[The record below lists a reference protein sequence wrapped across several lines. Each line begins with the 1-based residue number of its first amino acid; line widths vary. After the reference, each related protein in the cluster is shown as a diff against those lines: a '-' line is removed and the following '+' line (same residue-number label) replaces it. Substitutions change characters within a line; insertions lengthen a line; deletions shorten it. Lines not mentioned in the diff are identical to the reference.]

1 MASPTKMGLDYFPHD
16 THTNEDTALALVE
29 AEFGLQA
36 YAVYFKLLEAV
47 YSQGYAIPWGA
58 DECLLFA
65 KKIGA
70 ASVLSRISEIIKG
83 LVRRSLFDERVLNSF
98 QILTSRSIQL
108 RWLQAKRKQIN
119 DIDPKVCLIE
129 PTANIV
135 SSPLQ
140 RISSQKQEINSA
152 IIPVNSAITPV
163 FTAEN
168 PVFTESIP
176 EIPERKE
183 TERRK
188 RKEPKE
194 KEEREKSKEKLT
206 SSPNV
211 EEVRQL
217 PDAPPSKQEEEN
229 GKSNR
234 EDLNLQAFVKFFN
247 HTMDKNNA
255 QIPRIKSI
263 SPDSKRFAALF
274 ARLREYSKEDLA
286 RAVRKAAKSN
296 FLNGGGDKTF
306 VASFDWIFRPN
317 NFPKVLEGNYDN
329 HTPQT
334 TSPTTHDTT
343 SKSIE
348 DNKARQRERNAAITA
363 HLHKL
368 AFGTE

>member
-1 MASPTKMGLDYFPHD
+1 MAHPTKMGLDNFPHD

-98 QILTSRSIQL
+98 QILTSRSIQQ
-108 RWLQAKRKQIN
+108 RWLQAKRKQIS

-129 PTANIV
+129 PTAKVI

-140 RISSQKQEINSA
+140 RISSQKQGVNSAKTLINSA
-152 IIPVNSAITPV
+152 KTPV

-168 PVFTESIP
+168 PVISEL
-176 EIPERKE
+176 IPERKE

-194 KEEREKSKEKLT
+194 KEERERKEGAT

-217 PDAPPSKQEEEN
+217 PDAPPSEEEEEN
-229 GKSNR
+229 EKSNK

-247 HTMDKNNA
+247 HTMDKNGA
-255 QIPRIKSI
+255 QIPRIRSI

-286 RAVRKAAKSN
+286 GAIRKAAKSN
-296 FLNGGGDKTF
+296 FLNGAGDKAF
-306 VASFDWIFRPN
+306 VANFDWIFRPN

-334 TSPTTHDTT
+334 TSLTTHDTT